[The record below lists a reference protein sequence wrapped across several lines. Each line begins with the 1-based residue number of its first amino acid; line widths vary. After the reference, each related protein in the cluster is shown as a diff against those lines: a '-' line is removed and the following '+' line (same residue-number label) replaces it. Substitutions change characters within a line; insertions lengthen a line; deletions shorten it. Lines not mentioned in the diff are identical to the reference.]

1 MSSTGMF
8 LIFYTEHLESRNPS
22 VTEQNRKIEPRRHK
36 TEELGQKSLQ
46 YHQIAEETQRLIAL
60 GSWKKKHK
68 QYVAVLSERDG
79 PAVIRDLESNR

>member
-1 MSSTGMF
+1 MF

-46 YHQIAEETQRLIAL
+46 YHQIAEETQRDSLL
-60 GSWKKKHK
+60 LEVGKKNTNNML
-68 QYVAVLSERDG
+68 LSYQREMDLQSSGTLSQTGERD
-79 PAVIRDLESNR
+79 